1 VRVSPTNRI
10 CLSPACSGIQRCV
23 ALLCRSYALYL
34 PLHTLTHTRARL
46 CNAPSYCRLMRAQP
60 SHPRCGVRTGTS
72 ADVPPE
78 SSSDVTMADAAG
90 GAAAAAGP
98 SVQNPLHAPL
108 LYNSFERRLKV
119 CVMDNMHAGMFA
131 MCHSLSLCL
140 RRVWTVS
147 LPAWFQWRAPAG
159 ISLSKALLSVW
170 TMKYHLRLRCPSP
183 KSARNLSPRSESD
196 ELRG

>member
-1 VRVSPTNRI
+1 MRCCVVRMHCIS
-10 CLSPACSGIQRCV
+10 LSTHS
-23 ALLCRSYALYL
+23 
-34 PLHTLTHTRARL
+34 HTRAPACVML
-46 CNAPSYCRLMRAQP
+46 PPLVRAQP

-98 SVQNPLHAPL
+98 SVQNPSHAPL
-108 LYNSFERRLKV
+108 PYNAFEQRLKV
-119 CVMDNMHAGMFA
+119 CVMENMHAGMCA

-170 TMKYHLRLRCPSP
+170 TMKYHLHLRCPSP